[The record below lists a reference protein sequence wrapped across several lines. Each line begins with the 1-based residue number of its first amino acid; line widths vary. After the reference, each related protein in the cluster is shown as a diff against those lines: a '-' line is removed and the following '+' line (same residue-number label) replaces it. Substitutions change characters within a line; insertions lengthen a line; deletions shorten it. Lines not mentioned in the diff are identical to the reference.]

1 MADAKTT
8 TFELRDDLEDVA
20 TKLEYTQ
27 AMAALVASQKD
38 HASLP
43 PHQQTAIQAILFFP
57 DEARLTLASVMGRL

>member
-8 TFELRDDLEDVA
+8 TFELRYDLEDVA
-20 TKLEYTQ
+20 IKLEYTQ

-43 PHQQTAIQAILFFP
+43 PHQLFW
-57 DEARLTLASVMGRL
+57 SI